1 MMTYIW
7 IVYVQ
12 ANRWATQKHSNRSMD
27 SMDSKVGAHFP
38 LLLPPPPPF
47 LLHIFIYII
56 AENCWRRGFGGSIW
70 TPSNQTDRSTA
81 QMAIFST
88 MGSPPNFITQR
99 NEIIEF
105 SGMITSFQKIQ
116 KDKSAGVVQQPSQKG
131 QLIAPPKQ
139 YKRN

>member
-1 MMTYIW
+1 MTYIW

-38 LLLPPPPPF
+38 LLLPPPF

-81 QMAIFST
+81 
-88 MGSPPNFITQR
+88 
-99 NEIIEF
+99 
-105 SGMITSFQKIQ
+105 
-116 KDKSAGVVQQPSQKG
+116 
-131 QLIAPPKQ
+131 
-139 YKRN
+139 